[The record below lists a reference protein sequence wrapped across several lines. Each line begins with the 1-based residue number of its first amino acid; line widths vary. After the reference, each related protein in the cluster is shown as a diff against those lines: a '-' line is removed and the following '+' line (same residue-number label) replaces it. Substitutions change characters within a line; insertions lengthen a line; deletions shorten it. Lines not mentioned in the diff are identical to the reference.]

1 MVFDLYSSD
10 ILMNIYFVKEKETI
24 LNPDEER
31 KLRCTDW
38 EIKASSNSANGTWP
52 NLTSLMKYQKYM

>member
-38 EIKASSNSANGTWP
+38 EIKASSNSANGT
-52 NLTSLMKYQKYM
+52 